1 MRTVAEDDLRATP
14 AHNSD
19 SNGRGWLR
27 LGGWTLAAIIAV
39 AVAVLVGGSEN
50 GLRRLAGALPDV
62 QALPPQQALRD
73 DGEMQKLSESL
84 RQINT
89 DRIRM
94 ITRLEAIERQLDE
107 ITGSIN
113 RGNAGPG
120 ATPAVIPEN
129 PPAAENPGAAPAGPP
144 GAIVP
149 APQQQQAVQSPPA
162 AEGAPTET
170 PASSKYDFGVDL
182 GSAQTVDGLRM
193 LWTQVKSRHGTL
205 LEGMRPI
212 IVIREPARAGAVEL
226 RLVVGPIP
234 SASLAAK
241 LCVAMNAAGALCQP
255 AVFDGQR
262 LALR

>member
-1 MRTVAEDDLRATP
+1 VAEDDLRATL
-14 AHNSD
+14 ARDTHSK
-19 SNGRGWLR
+19 RGVLR
-27 LGGWTLAAIIAV
+27 LSVWTLAAIIAA

-50 GLRRLAGALPDV
+50 GLRRLAGALSDV
-62 QALPPQQALRD
+62 QALPPRHQASRD
-73 DGEMQKLSESL
+73 DGEIQKLSESL

-89 DRIRM
+89 DRVRM
-94 ITRLEAIERQLDE
+94 IARLEAIERHLDE
-107 ITGSIN
+107 ITGTIN
-113 RGNAGPG
+113 RG
-120 ATPAVIPEN
+120 TPA
-129 PPAAENPGAAPAGPP
+129 PPAAAPDNQPATETASAPPAGVP

-149 APQQQQAVQSPPA
+149 TPQQQQVIQSQPTA
-162 AEGAPTET
+162 DGANTET
-170 PASSKYDFGVDL
+170 PAPTKYDFGVDL

-193 LWTQVKSRHGTL
+193 LWTQVKNRHGTL

>member
-1 MRTVAEDDLRATP
+1 MAEEDLRAAP
-14 AHNSD
+14 ARDGD
-19 SNGRGWLR
+19 SKERGLLLR
-27 LGGWTLAAIIAV
+27 LSVWTFAAIV
-39 AVAVLVGGSEN
+39 AVASAILVGGSEN
-50 GLRRLAGALPDV
+50 GLRRIAGALSDV
-62 QALPPQQALRD
+62 QTLPPQHQASRD

-94 ITRLEAIERQLDE
+94 IARLEAIERHLDE
-107 ITGSIN
+107 ITGTIS
-113 RGNAGPG
+113 RGTSA
-120 ATPAVIPEN
+120 
-129 PPAAENPGAAPAGPP
+129 PPAAAPENSPTAETSGAAAAAP
-144 GAIVP
+144 GAIAP
-149 APQQQQAVQSPPA
+149 TPQQQVIQSPPT
-162 AEGAPTET
+162 AEVGNTDTATPTK
-170 PASSKYDFGVDL
+170 SDFGVDL

-226 RLVVGPIP
+226 RLVAGPIP